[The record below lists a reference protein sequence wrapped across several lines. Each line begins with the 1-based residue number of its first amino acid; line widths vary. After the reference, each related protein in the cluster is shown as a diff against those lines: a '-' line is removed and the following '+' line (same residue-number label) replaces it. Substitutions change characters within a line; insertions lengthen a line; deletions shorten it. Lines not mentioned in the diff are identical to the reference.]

1 MHGSTHTP
9 GSANANPSPDRE
21 RPGLVVRG
29 EHPVPVGCSFA
40 RRLRHSRGKGELR
53 AARLLRCGP
62 RLPLAARPII
72 QTRPARTGATA
83 DHGGKQ
89 RRPIRLDRGYQPIDY
104 RVPLQGER
112 ESGDHC
118 LCRLECKYL
127 LRERPHESTPATLTR
142 RPNGSA
148 LPGDVLAQGPA
159 ETDLPQ
165 PRTHS
170 QAAPR
175 PATPRQ
181 WRPPR
186 EHRSPQMWDG
196 GFGFRSDGTPAPLR
210 RPRVSRRFPL
220 RRKGRAATTQEGR
233 NRPGASSL
241 WLLAPDRVET
251 R

>member
-1 MHGSTHTP
+1 VTGDAGGPQTRAPAPTGNGRGSSFAEST
-9 GSANANPSPDRE
+9 PSPWDA
-21 RPGLVVRG
+21 PSLVASATLG
-29 EHPVPVGCSFA
+29 
-40 RRLRHSRGKGELR
+40 GKGELR

-72 QTRPARTGATA
+72 QTRLAKTGATA

-175 PATPRQ
+175 PAIG
-181 WRPPR
+181 
-186 EHRSPQMWDG
+186 S
-196 GFGFRSDGTPAPLR
+196 
-210 RPRVSRRFPL
+210 
-220 RRKGRAATTQEGR
+220 AAV
-233 NRPGASSL
+233 ASTS
-241 WLLAPDRVET
+241 
-251 R
+251 